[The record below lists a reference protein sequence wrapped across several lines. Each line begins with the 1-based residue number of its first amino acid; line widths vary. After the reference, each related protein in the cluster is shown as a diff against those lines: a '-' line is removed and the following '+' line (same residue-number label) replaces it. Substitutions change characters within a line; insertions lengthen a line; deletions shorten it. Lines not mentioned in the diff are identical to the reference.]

1 MQVLLSDAC
10 QQQQKPT
17 IAFVGATIQPG
28 LSDTASSMVSTTCP
42 HSHSSECSREVHA
55 DSNVHQGLVSL
66 RLHELHR

>member
-42 HSHSSECSREVHA
+42 
-55 DSNVHQGLVSL
+55 NSL
-66 RLHELHR
+66 ILLQCMRCMQIAMYIGVEKH